1 MRRNPPHASIH
12 PRAKKLILY
21 GRRPVRLDH
30 MNTPL
35 LRSPVPAH
43 LWATLETVFQEK
55 VRLLAKDIAKQLGN
69 KPVTP
74 LLTAL
79 AEKKTSLYI
88 FEECDTDRD
97 TSMRCSYLCLRPSAP
112 FFLQEC
118 GQPVVWSAHLQRCP
132 EHCYKEDLIP
142 PNVPILKQLEDDSE
156 LLYLAEDSCVFDA
169 QNILVGR
176 FETTTKILTRFVI
189 DEKN

>member
-1 MRRNPPHASIH
+1 LAAAAAAAAAQH
-12 PRAKKLILY
+12 
-21 GRRPVRLDH
+21 H

-35 LRSPVPAH
+35 LRSPIPAH

-69 KPVTP
+69 KSVNL

-88 FEECDTDRD
+88 FEECDSDRD

-112 FFLQEC
+112 FFVQEC
-118 GQPVVWSAHLQRCP
+118 GQPVLWSAHLQRCP
-132 EHCYKEDLIP
+132 EHCYKKEETFPADLP
-142 PNVPILKQLEDDSE
+142 VLKQVEDDSE
-156 LLYLAEDSCVFDA
+156 LLYLTEDFCVVDA
-169 QNILVGR
+169 QNTLVGS
-176 FETTTKILTRFVI
+176 FEPSTKILTRFVI
-189 DEKN
+189 NEKN